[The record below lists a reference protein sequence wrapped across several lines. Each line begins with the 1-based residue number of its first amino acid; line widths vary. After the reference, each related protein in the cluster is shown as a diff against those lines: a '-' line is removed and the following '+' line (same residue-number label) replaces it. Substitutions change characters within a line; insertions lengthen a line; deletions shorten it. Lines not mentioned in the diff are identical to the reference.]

1 MMAEAVANQTTPEA
15 AITAPVTE
23 LQKPVEEKIS
33 PKLQV
38 LVQREKQAL
47 EIERRSKQS
56 LADLTAREQQL
67 AEREAKIKEF
77 ESLKEKDPMKAL
89 SLLGLSY
96 QQMTDIALNDGS
108 VPPEIQVKKV
118 EEKLES
124 YLKAQEAAKQELAE
138 SEKRQ
143 AAQREEKA
151 IADFKSEIHTY
162 IHSDPKQY
170 ELTKFEGLE
179 EYVFLTIDEHFTRT
193 INPETG
199 VGQILS
205 IKEAADK
212 VESMLEKKYA
222 DAKKLTK
229 FQAQTPPLV
238 ENVVKQQQF
247 TTRPKQ
253 QRTLTNQLS
262 ATPSAVRP
270 RPMTEQ
276 QRIDAVIANFA
287 ANRR

>member
-15 AITAPVTE
+15 VTPAPVVET
-23 LQKPVEEKIS
+23 QKPVDEKIS

-47 EIERRSKQS
+47 DIERRAKQ
-56 LADLTAREQQL
+56 AEAAMTAREQQL

-118 EEKLES
+118 EEKLDS

-151 IADFKSEIHTY
+151 ITDFKSEIHTY

-262 ATPSAVRP
+262 ATPPAVRP

>member
-1 MMAEAVANQTTPEA
+1 MAEAVANQTTPEA
-15 AITAPVTE
+15 VTPAPVVET
-23 LQKPVEEKIS
+23 QKPVDEKIS

-47 EIERRSKQS
+47 DIERRAKQ
-56 LADLTAREQQL
+56 AEAAMTAREQQL

-118 EEKLES
+118 EEKLDS

-151 IADFKSEIHTY
+151 ITDFKSEIHTY

-262 ATPSAVRP
+262 ATPPAVRP